1 MPIHAGCSSH
11 SPGLLLPSSFPA
23 LQEIA
28 RGVEQW
34 SACRALLMPIVQRQ
48 RGETLKGSKRITNLR
63 LRAAVL
69 STVKWVPRA
78 SLTSALQRL
87 CHERRQAGMAIAGM
101 GSGVGKAPLA
111 AREDRGSAT
120 LTQG

>member
-48 RGETLKGSKRITNLR
+48 RGKTLKGATRITDLQMR
-63 LRAAVL
+63 TAVL
-69 STVKWVPRA
+69 PMVKWLRKA

-87 CHERRQAGMAIAGM
+87 CHGRRQAGMGYR
-101 GSGVGKAPLA
+101 GDGK
-111 AREDRGSAT
+111 RCR
-120 LTQG
+120 